1 MDQEKIGQFIKKIR
15 NQQKLSQQKFA
26 EKYGVTYQ
34 AVSKWETGKNIPD
47 LSILKQ
53 MCQEY
58 HMNLDD
64 FLETKIPKKKTK
76 MFFIL
81 PLLLFPFI
89 IGIIIINNND
99 KNHFE
104 LKGLST
110 TCDNFNLYGS
120 IAYNSNK
127 TSIYISNIT
136 YCGEETYEKYKI
148 VECSLY
154 ELNGKTKTEISRYN
168 YSEEKEIT
176 LDEFLKNVKFNVD
189 HYEKT
194 CKLYKENSL
203 HLEIYATNQLDEIT
217 TYKIPLKLE
226 EDCIVP

>member
-1 MDQEKIGQFIKKIR
+1 MNPERIGQFIKEIR
-15 NQQKLSQQKFA
+15 TKEKLNQQKFA

-64 FLETKIPKKKTK
+64 FLETKIPKKPKSK
-76 MFFIL
+76 LWLFSL
-81 PLLLFPFI
+81 PICICVLLVIFLIPKK
-89 IGIIIINNND
+89 D
-99 KNHFE
+99 HHFE
-104 LKGLST
+104 LRGLSA

-136 YCGEETYEKYKI
+136 YCGETNYTKYKKI
-148 VECSLY
+148 NCTLY
-154 ELNGKTKTEISRYN
+154 ESSNKTQTEISKYQ
-168 YSEEKEIT
+168 YEKEPSIT
-176 LDEFLKNVKFNVD
+176 IDEFLKDLKFSVD

-194 CKLYKENSL
+194 CKIYKENAL
-203 HLEIYATNQLDEIT
+203 HLEIEAVDDTGKII
-217 TYKIPLKLE
+217 TYKIPLQLE
-226 EDCIVP
+226 EECNQ